1 MFRQFTLLL
10 FLTLL
15 TSLAA
20 FAQLP
25 RNGFEGDATDTWNY
39 TAEPANYNVPAE
51 DDIWDDTTVVSVMEP
66 FAGSQFW
73 FMRDLDNPSGGGAF
87 FHTLTFET
95 VDISGA
101 NAGLVSFGWNSF
113 EYEANDSIGYLIA
126 FDNGTDWDMAN
137 YVDLNRNTGSW
148 QFVQV
153 PIPPGSQYVRLRLM
167 AKQNGNG
174 DYAGFDEVLIEEGAP
189 PAVIEFASELQQVN
203 EDAGTALVQL
213 NIANPGAF
221 PSSAKVSV
229 NGFSTAINGT
239 DYTFMDSTY
248 TFDSLADS
256 ILIEVEILDDVLE
269 DAGRYLILT
278 LSDFDNAGPG
288 ATLEHIILIA
298 DNDIKGPEP
307 LSASFVKMTHLGS
320 FAGSPN
326 GGSAEISAFDPESK
340 RLFITNITNNT
351 LDILDLANPVAAVQ
365 VASIDIGVYGSGINS
380 VDVKNGVVACAVDA
394 AVPTDDGKVVFFG
407 TDGSFI

>member
-269 DAGRYLILT
+269 DRLA
-278 LSDFDNAGPG
+278 AE
-288 ATLEHIILIA
+288 LELLARRTGTWVVAVGHHRARFL
-298 DNDIKGPEP
+298 
-307 LSASFVKMTHLGS
+307 LLGS
-320 FAGSPN
+320 GS
-326 GGSAEISAFDPESK
+326 
-340 RLFITNITNNT
+340 
-351 LDILDLANPVAAVQ
+351 
-365 VASIDIGVYGSGINS
+365 
-380 VDVKNGVVACAVDA
+380 
-394 AVPTDDGKVVFFG
+394 
-407 TDGSFI
+407 